1 MFPPQHPSSIGG
13 QLEAEM
19 GRLRNEIDR
28 KANSYEISEIN
39 RKLDSLQREC
49 GELRSEVDG
58 ILSRLQ
64 NVEENKVDL
73 YPNN

>member
-13 QLEAEM
+13 QLESEL
-19 GRLRNEIDR
+19 GRVRDEVNR
-28 KANSYEISEIN
+28 KANSYEITEIN